1 MGFQAGHSRSPKR
14 TSNEIVYKIRELYA
28 TGQYSYGQL
37 ASMFGIHE
45 NTVGRLCRGSSHHS
59 VAIPAAVAKADADVR
74 AAALRSERT
83 MFFQYGGKPEDLPD
97 YLKTQAELHA
107 QQQGQKIDDYV
118 AEIVA
123 PKIIDSSAQRMVEF
137 QQQITPKQVETTEPN
152 ASVYRCDSCGV
163 AEGGEHLESCQD
175 ASGGTLVR
183 S

>member
-59 VAIPAAVAKADADVR
+59 VAIPAAVAKADAEVR

-107 QQQGQKIDDYV
+107 QQQGQKVDDYV
-118 AEIVA
+118 AELVA
-123 PKIIDSSAQRMVEF
+123 PKTIGSSAQRMVEF
-137 QQQITPKQVETTEPN
+137 QQRIVPQTEPN
-152 ASVYRCDSCGV
+152 ASAYRCDSCGV